1 MSTTEQVSARHIP
14 VLLQETLTLL
24 EPALAS
30 GGLVVD
36 ATTGL
41 GGHSEAILK
50 AFPEARL
57 VAVDRD
63 PEAMRLARE
72 RLAPF
77 ERRIFWVCGRFAEF
91 ERRLPELGIENVT
104 AVLADLGVSSMQLD
118 VASRGFSFQQDGPLD
133 MRMAGATSAD
143 EAEPGSPGKGS
154 SFEPRSSHPWDP
166 EPGSSDGV
174 GSEEMTA
181 AEIVNSYPEE
191 ELAKIFKEYGE
202 ERQAK
207 RIARGIV
214 EDRREKPFETTG
226 ELARLVERLKPRRRP
241 SYRSGRGG
249 RAGAKTVH
257 PATQVFQALRIEVN
271 QELEQLRELL
281 DESVR
286 LLEQDGRLVVISYHS
301 LEDRIVKHTLRDLAT
316 GEIEPITG
324 RPRAETQVIE
334 VLTKK
339 PVRPSDQE
347 IAVNPRSRSARL
359 RAARRL

>member
-1 MSTTEQVSARHIP
+1 MTRHVP
-14 VLLQETLTLL
+14 VLLEETLRLL
-24 EPALAS
+24 QPALTS
-30 GGLVVD
+30 GGWVVD
-36 ATTGL
+36 ATVGL

-50 AFPEARL
+50 TFPHARL

-63 PEAMRLARE
+63 PEALKLAAE

-77 ERRIFWVCGRFAEF
+77 QERIFWVCSRFADVEQ
-91 ERRLPELGIENVT
+91 RLPELGIEGVR

-133 MRMAGATSAD
+133 MRMAGAGDSRLDGPLDRFSHVSAD
-143 EAEPGSPGKGS
+143 EEPA
-154 SFEPRSSHPWDP
+154 
-166 EPGSSDGV
+166 
-174 GSEEMTA
+174 A
-181 AEIVNSYPEE
+181 AEVVNSYPEE
-191 ELAKIFKEYGE
+191 ELAKIFREYGE

-214 EDRREKPFETTG
+214 EARREKPFQTTG
-226 ELARLVERLKPRRRP
+226 ELARLVERLKPTRP
-241 SYRSGRGG
+241 PYRGG
-249 RAGAKTVH
+249 RRGAKRSGSGHRSLH

-271 QELEQLRELL
+271 QELEQLRSLL

-286 LLEQDGRLVVISYHS
+286 MLEQNGHLVVISYHS

-339 PVRPSDQE
+339 PVRPSEQE
-347 IAVNPRSRSARL
+347 IAANPRSRSARL